1 MKKITVIFLSVTMIA
16 AMASAQNLAY
26 NPLPAEKDAGI
37 EEKCEGTWKVLPNIP
52 NAQLGP
58 ASVVLNG
65 KFHVIGG
72 AKAIL
77 VSSDDHQVYDP
88 ATNTWEQKAKLPIPA
103 GWAGTTVYDGKI
115 YSFGGDT
122 LGYQIGGGHGDY
134 KGEINYYTETDRA
147 FVYDPETDSWTELAP
162 LPARRSYHAA
172 ITVGDYIYIFG
183 SRSIATP
190 GKPLEMSTWRY
201 DPVADSYTRLADI
214 PENAMYVMRAHYNGY
229 IYAIAG
235 SSAGTGDQGVFK
247 YNIARD
253 TWEILDIQKI
263 LPRTWTLSQNSDAAV
278 YQCTKLLILGGW
290 YGARSPMATYFDME
304 TETFGQMPSMPQGR
318 CCAATGVIDDNI
330 YVAGGFW
337 DLPDDVE
344 ACLETWG
351 YFPDE

>member
-1 MKKITVIFLSVTMIA
+1 MLATTL
-16 AMASAQNLAY
+16 SAQNLAY
-26 NPLPAEKDAGI
+26 NPLPAERGSGI
-37 EEKCEGTWKVLPNIP
+37 EKEHKGSWKILPEIP

-72 AKAIL
+72 AKTIL

-88 ATNTWEQKAKLPIPA
+88 ATNSWEQKAKLPIPA

-134 KGEINYYTETDRA
+134 HGEIDYYTETDRA
-147 FVYDPETDSWTELAP
+147 FVYDPETDTWSELTS
-162 LPARRSYHAA
+162 LPSRRSYLAA
-172 ITVGDYIYIFG
+172 IAVGDYIYIFG

-190 GKPLEMSTWRY
+190 GKSIEMSTYRY
-201 DPVADSYTRLADI
+201 DPLNDSYTQLADT
-214 PENAMYVMRAHYNGY
+214 PENLMYVMRAHYNGY

-235 SSAGTGDQGVFK
+235 SSSGKGDQGVFK

-253 TWEILDIQKI
+253 AWEYLDIPKI
-263 LPRTWTLSQNSDAAV
+263 LSRTWTLSQNSDAAV
-278 YQCTKLLILGGW
+278 YECTKLLVLGGF
-290 YGARSPMATYFDME
+290 YGVRSPMATYFDME
-304 TETFGQMPSMPQGR
+304 TESFGQMPSMPQGR
-318 CCAATGVIDDNI
+318 CCAATGVIDGKI